1 MIYKCNVCNG
11 EGRIDR
17 TTYNGYKICPKCLGK
32 GQLNW
37 IENVFGKIDNGT
49 FEPWYAAAAGFNRN
63 HFVNG
68 KNK

>member
-1 MIYKCNVCNG
+1 MEYTCDKCNG
-11 EGRIDR
+11 TGRTDHD
-17 TTYNGYKICPKCLGK
+17 TICKKCLGK